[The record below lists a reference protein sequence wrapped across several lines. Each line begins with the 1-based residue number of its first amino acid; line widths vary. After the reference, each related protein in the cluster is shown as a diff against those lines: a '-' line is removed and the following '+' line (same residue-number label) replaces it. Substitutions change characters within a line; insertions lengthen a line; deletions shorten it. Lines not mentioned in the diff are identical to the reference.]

1 MRNCWKK
8 IVLLFCGYE
17 LFGWWE
23 SRGKWKKKFCLV
35 SEKVEENEIKFCL
48 VCENVEESEKSLVSE
63 KVEENEIKF
72 CLVCEKE
79 FYY

>member
-1 MRNCWKK
+1 M
-8 IVLLFCGYE
+8 
-17 LFGWWE
+17 
-23 SRGKWKKKFCLV
+23 SCLV
-35 SEKVEENEIKFCL
+35 GEKVEENEKKFC
-48 VCENVEESEKSLVSE
+48 LVSE